1 MKKSSYITLLL
12 STLGF
17 LFLGLGMSMSLLPTW
32 HLFQTGIVLGIIGLI
47 ILFITWLVYRRM
59 TNKPRLNL
67 NKRTIGISCL
77 TFLGVM
83 VFGLGMNLTMVYH
96 QEILGIV
103 IGTIGIFLL
112 LALIP
117 VTVGL
122 KK

>member
-12 STLGF
+12 STFGF

-47 ILFITWLVYRRM
+47 ILFITWLIYRKM

>member
-1 MKKSSYITLLL
+1 
-12 STLGF
+12 
-17 LFLGLGMSMSLLPTW
+17 MSMSLLPAW

-47 ILFITWLVYRRM
+47 ILFITWLIYRKM

-67 NKRTIGISCL
+67 DKRTIGISCL

-83 VFGLGMNLTMVYH
+83 VLGIGMNLTMVYH
-96 QEILGIV
+96 QQVLGIV
-103 IGTIGIFLL
+103 VGTVGIFLL

>member
-103 IGTIGIFLL
+103 IGTVGIFLL